1 MKKQLVLWPL
11 TLLACAC
18 DNGPGQAAVGQ
29 AGQSAA
35 SAGAS
40 APASPDPRAGDVA
53 RINQALP
60 LPEGVAPMPAS
71 PAAQAAPDPFII
83 RAEVLLARARFSPG
97 VIDGKLGTNL
107 RHAVAAF
114 QSAHDLPD
122 NGSIDGKTWQALLA
136 QAQGGR
142 GVAQLY
148 TLTPQDVQ
156 GPFAQDV
163 GEDFVKLAALP
174 NGPQF
179 TNPVEA
185 LAERFHM
192 SQDLLKAL
200 NAGVDFTKAGQRI
213 LVVDAGAPALAKGDV
228 SRIEV
233 AKAQEAVR
241 AYGKD
246 GKLIAF
252 YPATVGSTDRPSP
265 SGTHKVV
272 GVAFNPDYTYDPA
285 KLNWGPRKAGK
296 LVIKPGP
303 NNPVGAVWI
312 DLNAPSYGL
321 HGTPDPD
328 KIGKTAS
335 HGCVRMTNWDANAL
349 AAGVLPGI
357 LVHFMGEREA
367 G

>member
-1 MKKQLVLWPL
+1 
-11 TLLACAC
+11 
-18 DNGPGQAAVGQ
+18 
-29 AGQSAA
+29 
-35 SAGAS
+35 
-40 APASPDPRAGDVA
+40 
-53 RINQALP
+53 
-60 LPEGVAPMPAS
+60 
-71 PAAQAAPDPFII
+71 
-83 RAEVLLARARFSPG
+83 

-122 NGSIDGKTWQALLA
+122 SGSIDGKTWQALLA

-285 KLNWGPRKAGK
+285 KLNWGRARR
-296 LVIKPGP
+296 
-303 NNPVGAVWI
+303 
-312 DLNAPSYGL
+312 
-321 HGTPDPD
+321 
-328 KIGKTAS
+328 AS
-335 HGCVRMTNWDANAL
+335 W
-349 AAGVLPGI
+349 
-357 LVHFMGEREA
+357 
-367 G
+367 